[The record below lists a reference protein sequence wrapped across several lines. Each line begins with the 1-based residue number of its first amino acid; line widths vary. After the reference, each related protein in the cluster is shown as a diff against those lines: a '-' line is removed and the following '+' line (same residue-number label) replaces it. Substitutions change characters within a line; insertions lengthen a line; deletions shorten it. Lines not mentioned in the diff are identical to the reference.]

1 MTTMLHQPG
10 DLADEPHG
18 PADHGEDHGH
28 DDHAHASEALGP
40 IDVER
45 WGAFVAGTGLGLVVA
60 LVIALATS

>member
-1 MTTMLHQPG
+1 MLHQPG
-10 DLADEPHG
+10 DLPDEPHG

-45 WGAFVAGTGLGLVVA
+45 LGAFVVGTALGLIVV
-60 LVIALATS
+60 IGISLATS